1 MKKKFFL
8 WIITILFMSYDYFVS
23 ADNQPLYYNYNDPIL
38 IEVKNKAVSEF
49 EKKYLET
56 GEPIY
61 KRIIEMIKNWSVLD
75 REAMIKDY
83 KITSDFV
90 NYKPLDVK
98 KPEKI
103 YYENNINKDDVNNLI
118 KNKWTCSGKN
128 SEDIVNDEMSRL
140 FYTYINYV
148 NNNPISQKN
157 LSLQEKYDFEKLQ
170 KEIDRNK
177 VNYKGTLEELLYWKS
192 AIADVNKVYTKHR
205 NWEYALELLDKEIQ
219 NVKDNYKFICEELE
233 GKKTT
238 NIEKKEEIKTIE
250 TTRNPE
256 FERVDKVLNELYI
269 QYWSRL
275 FSIIP
280 ALEKLKTTDKYKN
293 KIDLLDHIIQK
304 INSFKR

>member
-1 MKKKFFL
+1 MKKKLFL
-8 WIITILFMSYDYFVS
+8 WIITILFMRYNYFVS

-157 LSLQEKYDFEKLQ
+157 LNLQ
-170 KEIDRNK
+170 
-177 VNYKGTLEELLYWKS
+177 
-192 AIADVNKVYTKHR
+192 
-205 NWEYALELLDKEIQ
+205 
-219 NVKDNYKFICEELE
+219 
-233 GKKTT
+233 
-238 NIEKKEEIKTIE
+238 
-250 TTRNPE
+250 
-256 FERVDKVLNELYI
+256 
-269 QYWSRL
+269 
-275 FSIIP
+275 
-280 ALEKLKTTDKYKN
+280 
-293 KIDLLDHIIQK
+293 
-304 INSFKR
+304 